1 MARKKVCDVTG
12 IKTSANNFYKN
23 QSHLKAVDNI
33 RRSTSVNNFYSNQN
47 HVKAV
52 DNLRRT
58 TGASKDQLQRMFHQ
72 INNY

>member
-1 MARKKVCDVTG
+1 MPRTKSKTCSVSG
-12 IKTSANNFYKN
+12 LKTSENNFYK
-23 QSHLKAVDNI
+23 
-33 RRSTSVNNFYSNQN
+33 NQN

-58 TGASKDQLQRMFHQ
+58 SGATKEQITRMFKQ